1 MLCQKAR
8 VHPLVT
14 LAAYQSS
21 LSDGGGW
28 IGGWSS
34 GIGDPNFVGW
44 LTVVAYFA
52 AAFGAFRL
60 RGRFSP
66 HADLLRRRERRFW
79 AVLAAI
85 LLFLC
90 INKQLDL
97 QTAMTELF
105 RICARREGW
114 YAQRRLPQLAFIAGL
129 AIALPVDAAVVFRVT
144 RGMAAATK
152 LARVGLA
159 VIGGFVLIRAAS
171 FHHVD
176 RLLGATLLHFKLNW
190 IFELGG
196 IAIVLVGV
204 GRRWKQLN
212 LGPHGR

>member
-1 MLCQKAR
+1 M
-8 VHPLVT
+8 HPIVT
-14 LAAYQSS
+14 LAAYQTS
-21 LSDGGGW
+21 LSDGSGW
-28 IGGWSS
+28 IGGWSP

-52 AAFGAFRL
+52 AAFAAFRL
-60 RGRFSP
+60 RGRFSA
-66 HADLLRRRERRFW
+66 HADLVRRRERRFW
-79 AVLAAI
+79 VVLAAI
-85 LLFLC
+85 LLFLG

-105 RICARREGW
+105 RICARRQGW
-114 YAQRRLPQLAFIAGL
+114 YAQRRLPQLAFIAAL
-129 AIALPVDAAVVFRVT
+129 AVALPVAALVVFRVT

-152 LARVGLA
+152 LAGVGLA
-159 VIGGFVLIRAAS
+159 VIGGFVLIRASS

-176 RLLGATLLHFKLNW
+176 RLLGARVLRFKLNW

-196 IAIVLVGV
+196 IAIILVGTI
-204 GRRWKQLN
+204 RRWRQLN